1 MFYYCMYLKI
11 DLSFYMFA
19 IIFWIRWMVKVV
31 RKNQQRIQINSR
43 TTQPLLRVSL
53 LWSLSDRNC
62 MLSPC
67 SLGLSATRQHY
78 FSLRTNQPPATSQQ
92 YFSFRPA
99 PTISNQ
105 PNQQAVCWVLGFCF
119 LSRRHDSHA
128 SMQAGMHAPQYSVH
142 TTSSSSSYY
151 LVYFT

>member
-43 TTQPLLRVSL
+43 TTQPLLRLSL
-53 LWSLSDRNC
+53 LWSLSDRNY

-78 FSLRTNQPPATSQQ
+78 FSLRTNQPPATSSSTFLLDQH
-92 YFSFRPA
+92 
-99 PTISNQ
+99 Q
-105 PNQQAVCWVLGFCF
+105 PSATSQTNRLFVECLDFVSSHVVTTHMHQCRQACMLHSTPYIQQAAVV
-119 LSRRHDSHA
+119 A
-128 SMQAGMHAPQYSVH
+128 
-142 TTSSSSSYY
+142 TT
-151 LVYFT
+151 